1 MDTRSIEVTEAEVSK
16 CWRSE
21 PRPAI
26 MIDVTMHGPDE
37 TTPKEVRHERVV
49 LRVPPNVD
57 PDDVDLEA
65 VAEIINSGVLTAE
78 IDAANNY
85 DPDLAV

>member
-1 MDTRSIEVTEAEVSK
+1 MVGVTLHASDNATP
-16 CWRSE
+16 RE
-21 PRPAI
+21 P
-26 MIDVTMHGPDE
+26 
-37 TTPKEVRHERVV
+37 RHERIF
-49 LRVPPNVD
+49 LRVPPNAEH
-57 PDDVDLEA
+57 PENVDLAA